1 MIPPDVSHVV
11 VDSAASLLHHGC
23 MRQSAVLIS
32 LSLCIVAVG
41 CSKSA
46 RDSADSPRA
55 TMPASA
61 IPAAWPYRANAGT
74 VTAAHAMV
82 ATDAPL
88 ATHVG
93 AEVLRNGGNAV
104 DAAVA
109 TAFALSVVWPSAGNI
124 GGGGFMVVRMGD
136 GRQATLDFRE
146 TAPGAATR
154 NMYLGANGHAD
165 DRSITGALA
174 AGVPG
179 SVAGM
184 WEARNRF
191 GTRPWAELIAPA
203 IALAE
208 HGFVIDSDFAESI
221 RGDSA
226 RLARF
231 PSSAALFLPGGHVP
245 RIGDRWSNPDLAAVL
260 KRIATDGSRGF
271 YSGRTAQLIDA
282 EMRRDGGVITR
293 KDLADYR
300 ALWREPITFTYGG
313 HLVISMPPP
322 SSGGI
327 TMAIAAHELSHF
339 DVRASGWHSPKS
351 LHHLAEAMRRAFAV
365 RNSLLGDPAF
375 VRIPTVRLLSQEFAD
390 TLASSIV
397 ADRAT
402 PSSSIVVGNGNGGS
416 HEGHQTTHF
425 SVVDAQG
432 GAVALTTTINGSF
445 GAGVVVA
452 GAGFLLNDEMDD
464 FATEPGRPNM
474 FGLVQGEANAIA
486 PGKRMLSSMTPTIV
500 LGDDGKP
507 LLVTGA
513 SGGPTIISSAFEV
526 MSNVI
531 DFDMDIGAAVRAP
544 RVHHQ
549 HLPDT
554 LYYETD
560 GLTGG
565 TVLAL
570 QAMDYAVGSLP
581 RGDIGIGA
589 SILRRN
595 GVVKGAADPRL
606 RGSAE
611 GY

>member
-1 MIPPDVSHVV
+1 
-11 VDSAASLLHHGC
+11 
-23 MRQSAVLIS
+23 
-32 LSLCIVAVG
+32 
-41 CSKSA
+41 
-46 RDSADSPRA
+46 
-55 TMPASA
+55 
-61 IPAAWPYRANAGT
+61 
-74 VTAAHAMV
+74 MV
-82 ATDAPL
+82 AADAPL

-109 TAFALSVVWPSAGNI
+109 TAFALSVVLPAAGNL

-136 GRQATLDFRE
+136 GREGTLDFRE

-179 SVAGM
+179 SVAGL

-191 GTRPWAELIAPA
+191 GTRPWAELVAPA

-208 HGFVIDSDFAESI
+208 RGFVVDSDFADGI

-226 RLARF
+226 RLSRY
-231 PSSAALFLPGGHVP
+231 PSSAALLLPGGRVP
-245 RIGDRWSNPDLAAVL
+245 RIGERWSNPDLAAVL
-260 KRIATDGSRGF
+260 KRIAADGPKGF
-271 YSGRTAQLIDA
+271 YAGHTADLIAA

-313 HLVISMPPP
+313 HLVIAMPPP

-327 TMAIAAHELSHF
+327 TMAIAAHELAHY
-339 DVRASGWHSPKS
+339 DVRAAGWHSPRS
-351 LHHLAEAMRRAFAV
+351 LHHFAEAMRRAFAV
-365 RNSLLGDPAF
+365 RNTLLGDPDF
-375 VRIPTVRLLSQEFAD
+375 VQIPTVRLLSQEYAD
-390 TLASSIV
+390 TLAASIV

-526 MSNVI
+526 MSNVL

-570 QAMDYAVGSLP
+570 QAMGYAVGSLP

-589 SILRRN
+589 SVLRRN